1 MPVPGAGD
9 NCFRRPCVERH
20 HGMIVGRKG
29 EIICKLGLTN
39 LMGGAASLGVASG
52 RIAKDEFFA
61 HAHEMMA
68 EWMGSA
74 VLAKA

>member
-1 MPVPGAGD
+1 
-9 NCFRRPCVERH
+9 
-20 HGMIVGRKG
+20 MIVGRKG